1 MATIRE
7 KIRTLSQS
15 RLVSIDDQVT
25 VCSTERISPS
35 FQRVA
40 LRGTCLSAYDTVRP
54 ADGFKI
60 ELGTPEESAIRGFT
74 VRRFDHEDLTLHLD
88 VHVHANSPSA
98 TWAQGPDPDR
108 PLRFLG
114 FRRDFAIGDGIDQHV
129 LVADASAIP
138 AVATI
143 LEAIPRDHRVVVLAE
158 APTPEDLDLLAVG
171 PHVELRP
178 IIGASSVGTDS
189 PLATA
194 ARDLPTRPDAQ
205 YWVSAES
212 STVRAIRRHLLDHG
226 VPRGQLHATAYWIA
240 GTTSTQRDAQEAV
253 TYTRAVEAGLDVDDP
268 QVYDLLEFE
277 GDAPAGAPELAPTP
291 GDRRPRT

>member
-25 VCSTERISPS
+25 VVATERISPS

-40 LRGTCLSAYDTVRP
+40 LRGDCLAAYDTECP

-74 VRRFDHEDLTLHLD
+74 VRRVDHADLTLHADIHL
-88 VHVHANSPSA
+88 HPASPA
-98 TWAQGPDPDR
+98 AAWAQDPALDR
-108 PLRFLG
+108 PVRFLG
-114 FRRDFAIGDGIDQHV
+114 FRRDFAIGDGIEQHV

-143 LEAIPRDHRVVVLAE
+143 LEAIPGDHRVVVLAE
-158 APTPEDLDLLAVG
+158 APTREDVDLLGAH
-171 PHVELRP
+171 PHVEVRP
-178 IIGASSVGTDS
+178 IVGPPSIGAES
-189 PLATA
+189 PLAAA
-194 ARDLPTRPDAQ
+194 ARDLPVDPEAQ

-253 TYTRAVEAGLDVDDP
+253 TYTRAVQAGLDVDDP
-268 QVYDLLEFE
+268 QVYDLLEFD
-277 GDAPAGAPELAPTP
+277 GDAPAGAVTP
-291 GDRRPRT
+291 ATP

>member
-15 RLVSIDDQVT
+15 RLVSIDDQVK
-25 VCSTERISPS
+25 VVATERISPS

-40 LRGTCLSAYDTVRP
+40 LRGACLSAYDTVRP

-60 ELGTPEESAIRGFT
+60 ELGTPEAFAIRGFT
-74 VRRFDHEDLTLHLD
+74 VRRFDPAELTLHAD
-88 VHVHANSPSA
+88 VHLHPHSPSA
-98 TWAQGPDPDR
+98 AWAQDPDLDR

-114 FRRDFAIGDGIDQHV
+114 FRRDFAIGDGVEQHV

-143 LEAIPRDHRVVVLAE
+143 LEAIPSDHRVVVVAE
-158 APTPEDLDLLAVG
+158 APAEQDLALLGAG
-171 PHVELRP
+171 RHVEVRP
-178 IIGASSVGTDS
+178 VVGAPSVGVDS

-194 ARDLPTRPDAQ
+194 ARDLATGPEAQ

-212 STVRAIRRHLLDHG
+212 STVRAIRRHLLDGG
-226 VPRGQLHATAYWIA
+226 VPRGHLHATAYWIA
-240 GTTSTQRDAQEAV
+240 GTTSTQRDAREAV
-253 TYTRAVEAGLDVDDP
+253 AYTRAVEAGLDVDDP
-268 QVYDLLEFE
+268 QVYDLLEFD
-277 GDAPAGAPELAPTP
+277 GDAAAGAPDAARSAA
-291 GDRRPRT
+291 GDRART

>member
-1 MATIRE
+1 MPSVATIRE
-7 KIRTLSQS
+7 KIRALSQS
-15 RLVSIDDQVT
+15 RLVSIDDRVT
-25 VCSTERISPS
+25 VVATERISPS

-40 LRGTCLSAYDTVRP
+40 LRGDCLSAYHTVLP

-74 VRRFDHEDLTLHLD
+74 VRRFTPEDLTLHAD
-88 VHVHANSPSA
+88 VHLHPNSPA
-98 TWAQGPDPDR
+98 AAWAQDPALDR
-108 PLRFLG
+108 PVRFLG
-114 FRRDFAIGDGIDQHV
+114 FRRDFAIGDGIEQHV

-143 LEAIPRDHRVVVLAE
+143 LEAIPHDHRVVVLAE
-158 APTPEDLDLLAVG
+158 APTPEDLDLLGAG
-171 PHVELRP
+171 SHVEVRP
-178 IIGASSVGTDS
+178 IVGAPSVGVDS
-189 PLATA
+189 PLAAA
-194 ARDLPTRPDAQ
+194 ARGLPTGPDAQ

-212 STVRAIRRHLLDHG
+212 STVRAIRRHLLDHD

-277 GDAPAGAPELAPTP
+277 GDAPAGALTP
-291 GDRRPRT
+291 STP